1 MIYFKVRVRSEDSRI
16 RWRRPHLRTPG
27 MWRPPPLAAGY
38 LQTPG
43 YLFGAVGEVTSLA
56 AAFADPERQAF
67 FEGPNSNVPKRQL
80 YIVTFSA
87 SALWADGQVST

>member
-1 MIYFKVRVRSEDSRI
+1 MASPSPQDPRYVEA
-16 RWRRPHLRTPG
+16 
-27 MWRPPPLAAGY
+27 PPLAAGY

-43 YLFGAVGEVTSLA
+43 YLFGAVGEVTSLV
-56 AAFADPERQAF
+56 AAFSDPERQAF
-67 FEGPNSNVPKRQL
+67 FEGPASNVPKRQL